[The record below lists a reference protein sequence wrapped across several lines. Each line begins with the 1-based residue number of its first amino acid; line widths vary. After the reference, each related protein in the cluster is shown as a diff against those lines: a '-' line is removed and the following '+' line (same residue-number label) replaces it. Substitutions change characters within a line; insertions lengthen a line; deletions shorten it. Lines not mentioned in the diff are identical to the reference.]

1 MAFFK
6 KKKKKKNKKN
16 RNYQNNLTLNLL
28 DIVATLSC

>member
-6 KKKKKKNKKN
+6 KKKKKKKKKTINYKKN
-16 RNYQNNLTLNLL
+16 LPQNLF